1 MAPKNNKATTAL
13 MVKGQDV
20 PSVLQVLEEKIASLK
35 HITDTV
41 YKTTGNLEGF
51 STNIQK
57 EMKVENLIRA
67 FGSVMA
73 RSEVYNGAAK
83 ALGQKT
89 YPAFEV
95 SGGDMEAW
103 KHDINL
109 RINIINH
116 QETLDKLNGYK
127 EKMSKFLSEEDQ
139 KSMLLKEMA
148 DFMSVGQ

>member
-1 MAPKNNKATTAL
+1 MAPKKDKATTAL

-20 PSVLQVLEEKIASLK
+20 PSVLQILEEKISSLK

-51 STNIQK
+51 GTNIQK

-73 RSEVYNGAAK
+73 RSEVYNAAAK

-103 KHDINL
+103 KHDIIL

-148 DFMSVGQ
+148 EFMSVGQ

>member
-20 PSVLQVLEEKIASLK
+20 PSVLTILEEKIASLK

-51 STNIQK
+51 GTNIQK

-103 KHDINL
+103 KHDIIL

>member
-1 MAPKNNKATTAL
+1 MSKKVTTTAL

-51 STNIQK
+51 ATNIQK

-67 FGSVMA
+67 FASVQSRA
-73 RSEVYNGAAK
+73 AVYHTAAK
-83 ALGQKT
+83 ELGQKT

-95 SGGDMEAW
+95 SGGDVEAW
-103 KHDINL
+103 KHDIIL

>member
-20 PSVLQVLEEKIASLK
+20 PSVLQILEEKIASLK

-73 RSEVYNGAAK
+73 RSEVYMSSAK

-89 YPAFEV
+89 FPAFEV

-103 KHDINL
+103 KHDIIL